1 MPDLVKQFYNNSDA
15 HTGNPG
21 NPGIQ
26 GPTGFHINKNKLV
39 EITACRKADSGE
51 PITWRKNL
59 SSILSG
65 SGLRDS
71 KVDLSGGDPH
81 VLTSR
86 LNVRSGVALCLE
98 SVPSLKFEVGTTEG
112 FSNLINSLV
121 SSFGGN
127 IKTKSSSDSSKMN
140 AVDWAM
146 FGANAIA
153 SASSASQGGSNTSGT
168 FNPWFLD
175 TPTWDD
181 STKPF
186 EFTMNFK
193 FKMGQY
199 RLWSAK
205 EEVVKPLLN
214 LIAPVM
220 NQQLGS
226 LFTKGPFPSC
236 LDLIGKCI
244 NGATQNGGDSFNDY
258 WEGEKSWKKS
268 WSEIWDSSEGDS
280 ESWLTN
286 LLTKVSQ
293 SVDFVGNIFQA
304 FVLSGYKN
312 YTYDVKIGNFIT
324 FKKVIY
330 RSCEI
335 NWGTETDQDGFPTTG
350 SATVNFLSI
359 LPPALSSRN
368 TNTMFANFNI

>member
-1 MPDLVKQFYNNSDA
+1 MAYNMNEDVMGSNTHTVK
-15 HTGNPG
+15 
-21 NPGIQ
+21 
-26 GPTGFHINKNKLV
+26 GPEHFTVNENKLV
-39 EITACRKADSGE
+39 EITARRKADSGE

-65 SGLRDS
+65 SGLSDS

-86 LNVRSGVALCLE
+86 LNVRSDVALCLE

-127 IKTKSSSDSSKMN
+127 IKTKSSSDSSKMSKLDWINLGIN
-140 AVDWAM
+140 AVSA
-146 FGANAIA
+146 
-153 SASSASQGGSNTSGT
+153 ASSAAQGGSNTSGT

-175 TPTWDD
+175 TPTWDE

-258 WEGEKSWKKS
+258 WEGEKSW
-268 WSEIWDSSEGDS
+268 SEIWDSSEGDS

-286 LLTKVSQ
+286 ILTKVSQ

>member
-1 MPDLVKQFYNNSDA
+1 VRFEERESMAYNTNADVLGSYT
-15 HTGNPG
+15 HTVN
-21 NPGIQ
+21 
-26 GPTGFHINKNKLV
+26 GPKDFTVNKNKLV
-39 EITACRKADSGE
+39 EITACRKNTSGGD
-51 PITWRKNL
+51 ITWRENL
-59 SSILSG
+59 SSILGTSELN
-65 SGLRDS
+65 STS
-71 KVDLSGGDPH
+71 KSY
-81 VLTSR
+81 LTKTQSLINA
-86 LNVRSGVALCLE
+86 LNARSDVALCLE
-98 SVPSLKFEVGTTEG
+98 SAPSLKFEVGTTEG

-140 AVDWAM
+140 AADWVM
-146 FGANAIA
+146 FGVNAIS
-153 SASSASQGGSNTSGT
+153 SASSAAQGGSNTSGT

-175 TPTWDD
+175 TSTWAD

-244 NGATQNGGDSFNDY
+244 NGASSSGSGSFNDY
-258 WEGEKSWKKS
+258 WEGENQ
-268 WSEIWDSSEGDS
+268 WSEIWGNSGDDS

-293 SVDFVGNIFQA
+293 SVDFMGNIFQA

-312 YTYDVKIGNFIT
+312 YTYDVKIGSFIT

-330 RSCEI
+330 KSCEI
-335 NWGTETDQDGFPTTG
+335 SWGTETDQEGFPTTG

>member
-1 MPDLVKQFYNNSDA
+1 MVSMMVSDSGA
-15 HTGNPG
+15 HTSPV
-21 NPGIQ
+21 Q
-26 GPTGFHINKNKLV
+26 GPTNFTVNENKLV
-39 EITACRKADSGE
+39 EITACRKGNSGE
-51 PITWRKNL
+51 NITWRNNL

-65 SGLRDS
+65 LTDS
-71 KVDLSGGDPH
+71 KVDLSGGDPS
-81 VLTSR
+81 VLISR
-86 LNVRSGVALCLE
+86 LNVKDDVALCLE
-98 SVPSLKFEVGTTEG
+98 SAPSLKFEVGTTEG

-140 AVDWAM
+140 AYDWAM
-146 FGANAIA
+146 LGVNAIS
-153 SASSASQGGSNTSGT
+153 SASSAAQGGSNTSGT

-199 RLWSAK
+199 KLWSAK

-220 NQQLGS
+220 NQQLGA

-244 NGATQNGGDSFNDY
+244 NGSTKNGGGSFNDY
-258 WEGEKSWKKS
+258 WEGEKKLSDIRGNS
-268 WSEIWDSSEGDS
+268 GEDSKT
-280 ESWLTN
+280 WLSN
-286 LLTKVSQ
+286 ILTKVSQ
-293 SVDFVGNIFQA
+293 SVDYIGNIFQA
-304 FVLSGYKN
+304 LVLSGYKN
-312 YTYDVKIGNFIT
+312 YTYDVSIGSFIT

-330 RSCEI
+330 KSCEI
-335 NWGTETDQDGFPTTG
+335 NWGTETDEDGYPVTG

-359 LPPALSSRN
+359 LPSALSSRN
-368 TNTMFANFNI
+368 SHTMFANFNI

>member
-1 MPDLVKQFYNNSDA
+1 MAYNMNEDVMGSNTHTVK
-15 HTGNPG
+15 
-21 NPGIQ
+21 
-26 GPTGFHINKNKLV
+26 GPEHFTVNENKLV
-39 EITACRKADSGE
+39 EITACRKAGLAGD
-51 PITWRKNL
+51 ITWRENL
-59 SSILSG
+59 SSILGTSELN
-65 SGLRDS
+65 STS
-71 KVDLSGGDPH
+71 KSYFTTTKDAIAN
-81 VLTSR
+81 
-86 LNVRSGVALCLE
+86 LNVRSDVALCLE
-98 SVPSLKFEVGTTEG
+98 SAPSLKFEVGTTEG

-127 IKTKSSSDSSKMN
+127 IKTKSSSDSSKMSKLDWINLGIN
-140 AVDWAM
+140 AVSA
-146 FGANAIA
+146 
-153 SASSASQGGSNTSGT
+153 ASSAAQGGSNTSGT

-175 TPTWDD
+175 TPTWDE

-244 NGATQNGGDSFNDY
+244 DGATQNSGDSFNDY

-268 WSEIWDSSEGDS
+268 WSEIWDSSGGDS